1 MRTGGGGTEMV
12 TLSDIADY
20 LPIVGRRAPRFVSES
35 GKRIYGMVAEFA
47 DAPAFYHAAEKCRDA
62 GYTRW
67 DAYTPFPVHG
77 MEEAMGIKRT
87 KLPVHAFMAGCTGV
101 ALALLMQYFMNDWDY
116 QFIVQGKPTNA
127 WEPFVPITFELGV
140 LLTAFTCLF
149 GMLMLNGLP
158 RFHHPLF
165 NSERFLRVSNDRLI
179 IAIEADDPSFDPDA
193 TRRLLEEA
201 GGTHIELIE
210 DDH

>member
-1 MRTGGGGTEMV
+1 MIK
-12 TLSDIADY
+12 LADLADY
-20 LPIVGRRAPRFVSES
+20 LPFVSRPAPRFVSES
-35 GKRIYGMVAEFA
+35 GNRIYGMVAEYS
-47 DAPAFYHAAEKCRDA
+47 DAPTFYHAAEKCRDA

-67 DAYTPFPVHG
+67 DAYSPFPVHG

-87 KLPVHAFMAGCTGV
+87 KLPLMAFGAAVGGV
-101 ALALLMQYFMNDWDY
+101 TLALCMQYFMNSTVFGTSWSY
-116 QFIVQGKPTNA
+116 AFVVQGKPPTA
-127 WEPFVPITFELGV
+127 WEAYIPITFELGV

-158 RFHHPLF
+158 RWNHPLF
-165 NSERFLRVSNDRLI
+165 TSERFLRVSNDRMI

-193 TRRLLEEA
+193 TRRLLEA
-201 GGTHIELIE
+201 SGGAHIELIE